1 MDVNWKKLSK
11 HCRPFVAMPCHDGR
25 LEFEGARGLLGF
37 KEICGLARIEHDINF
52 LAHEALVSRARN
64 RLVALFMAQPQKYT
78 HLIFIDSDMEFEG
91 GHIFKLINFD
101 LDIVSGFAAKKILPL
116 QAAPVFARKDG
127 GNEFIKNAKGDLIEA
142 LVVGGAFVCIKRSVI
157 EKMIDSYPDLKYE
170 DNASVEASER
180 TQRLTKD
187 IPMNDYSYGL
197 FNPINEDNKNY
208 GEDNSFCKRWRDIGG
223 KIWVDPKMSIGHI
236 GKYNYKFDL

>member
-1 MDVNWKKLSK
+1 
-11 HCRPFVAMPCHDGR
+11 
-25 LEFEGARGLLGF
+25 
-37 KEICGLARIEHDINF
+37 
-52 LAHEALVSRARN
+52 
-64 RLVALFMAQPQKYT
+64 
-78 HLIFIDSDMEFEG
+78 
-91 GHIFKLINFD
+91 
-101 LDIVSGFAAKKILPL
+101 
-116 QAAPVFARKDG
+116 
-127 GNEFIKNAKGDLIEA
+127 
-142 LVVGGAFVCIKRSVI
+142 
-157 EKMIDSYPDLKYE
+157 MIDSYPDLKYE